1 MKNLNQNDIN
11 ELKKSVE
18 NGTVDDFIDKKLS
31 PQASQKLKEVL
42 SDKSATQRLLDTPE
56 AKALFQKLMN
66 KQD

>member
-11 ELKKSVE
+11 ELKKSGE

-42 SDKSATQRLLDTPE
+42 ADKSATQRLLDTPE

>member
-1 MKNLNQNDIN
+1 MKNLNQSDIN
-11 ELKKSVE
+11 ELKKSVQ

-42 SDKSATQRLLDTPE
+42 ADKSATQRLLDTPE
-56 AKALFQKLMN
+56 AKSLLQKLMN